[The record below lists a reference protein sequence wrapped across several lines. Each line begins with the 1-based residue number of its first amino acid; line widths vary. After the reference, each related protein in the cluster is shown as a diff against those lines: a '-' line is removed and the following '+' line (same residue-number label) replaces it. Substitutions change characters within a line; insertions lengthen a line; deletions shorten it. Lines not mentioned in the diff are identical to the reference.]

1 MRHRVSAA
9 SRLSSATSTRTPGG
23 GAAGAATAC
32 GSVAGASA
40 ASEGPGKGSRFE
52 VRLPLAAEAPATLP
66 HAVAAPAVAPP
77 GVRVLVADDNRDA
90 ADTLCRIL
98 ALYGFEVRTAYDGG
112 AALEISESFH
122 PHVAVLDIGMPVR
135 DGYQVARELRA
146 RRGTGLRLIALTGWG
161 AEADVQRA
169 REAGFDHHLT
179 KPADP
184 RVLTRMINRA

>member
-1 MRHRVSAA
+1 
-9 SRLSSATSTRTPGG
+9 
-23 GAAGAATAC
+23 
-32 GSVAGASA
+32 
-40 ASEGPGKGSRFE
+40 
-52 VRLPLAAEAPATLP
+52 
-66 HAVAAPAVAPP
+66 
-77 GVRVLVADDNRDA
+77 
-90 ADTLCRIL
+90 
-98 ALYGFEVRTAYDGG
+98 
-112 AALEISESFH
+112 
-122 PHVAVLDIGMPVR
+122 VAVLDIGMPVR